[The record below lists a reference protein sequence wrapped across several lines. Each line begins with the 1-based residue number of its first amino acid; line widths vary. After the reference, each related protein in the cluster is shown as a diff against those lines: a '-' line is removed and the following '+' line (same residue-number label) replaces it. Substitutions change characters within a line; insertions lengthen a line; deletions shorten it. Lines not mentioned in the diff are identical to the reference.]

1 MNESRRPLYNALKY
15 ASSFPVIFLSAAQR
29 TVITKIIDEQGEE
42 RELESWHGDALFRL
56 WWANMVV
63 SLVFVSYF
71 GLLFRLLA
79 AAINSLYSFW
89 WDLTNDWGLEL
100 LASRLPRQ
108 PTLNGAIS
116 PPRPL
121 VLPSLH
127 SRSPSGSP
135 QSVLMSSHLSSI
147 PQPFTTT
154 APHNTHPSGLRSTLL
169 YPLPF
174 YPLIIFLNLILRL
187 TWSIKLSSHLH
198 SHSEGSVVIF
208 WLEMAE
214 LVRRWLWV
222 FVRVEWEVVKATSK
236 SRSSQTTGNENG
248 HGYEGEEYE
257 LQADPEDA
265 GHDTG

>member
-1 MNESRRPLYNALKY
+1 MVGKHGREPRICLL
-15 ASSFPVIFLSAAQR
+15 FLSA
-29 TVITKIIDEQGEE
+29 
-42 RELESWHGDALFRL
+42 
-56 WWANMVV
+56 
-63 SLVFVSYF
+63 
-71 GLLFRLLA
+71 FRLLA

-108 PTLNGAIS
+108 STSSGAIS

-135 QSVLMSSHLSSI
+135 HSALMSSHLSTSSI
-147 PQPFTTT
+147 PQPFTITT
-154 APHNTHPSGLRSTLL
+154 LHNTHPFGLRSTLL

-214 LVRRWLWV
+214 MVRRWLWV
-222 FVRVEWEVVKATSK
+222 FVRVEWEVVKTTSK
-236 SRSSQTTGNENG
+236 GRSSQTMGNENG
-248 HGYEGEEYE
+248 HGYEEEEYE

-265 GHDTG
+265 GYDTR